1 MFHTVEKSLW
11 SSQCKKLNIIKQV
24 SLHKYDPPEPRVG
37 TAKIPNESVF
47 IKSNTQ
53 LKLDFNRAVR
63 LFVVRYT
70 FDA

>member
-1 MFHTVEKSLW
+1 MIPAL
-11 SSQCKKLNIIKQV
+11 
-24 SLHKYDPPEPRVG
+24 EPRVI

-53 LKLDFNRAVR
+53 LKLDYNRAVR
-63 LFVVRYT
+63 LFFVRFT